1 MQSRSQTAADPRL
14 PRQLRQP
21 KATHDNRIQPE
32 SPQAAQA
39 AQAAVRQ
46 PRHSNPRQPQD
57 SPGPEH
63 RCQRQLRQRRQP
75 QATQSNPESPRQQR
89 QPKFFC
95 VLRAFPLTFIRFVL
109 ELGDP
114 NGAATGSNVS
124 NSFSS
129 TELQPD
135 QATQSEK
142 TEQSLPN
149 AQKIA
154 KYLFFN

>member
-1 MQSRSQTAADPRL
+1 MQWKPQTAADPRL

-21 KATHDNRIQPE
+21 KATHDNHIQPE

-46 PRHSNPRQPQD
+46 PRHSNTRQPQD

-63 RCQRQLRQRRQP
+63 RC

-95 VLRAFPLTFIRFVL
+95 VLRAFPLTFICFVL

-142 TEQSLPN
+142 TEQSKPN
-149 AQKIA
+149 A
-154 KYLFFN
+154 